1 VEGNSPFREKTE
13 ATTESI
19 LKKVTVTTLSI
30 VLALFATGT
39 AFAATSATANATAN
53 IVTAIGIT
61 KSVDLQFGNVVSS
74 TGATFV
80 ILSTAGVRTGDAIL
94 STGGTGASAAS
105 FAVSGDAG
113 STYAITLPT
122 TATLTTTPGAETMT
136 VDTFNSNPTGTG
148 TLTLGSQ
155 NLLVGA
161 TLHVGAG
168 QVSGAYA
175 GTFNV
180 SVAYN

>member
-1 VEGNSPFREKTE
+1 M
-13 ATTESI
+13 
-19 LKKVTVTTLSI
+19 KKVTFTSLAI
-30 VLALFATGT
+30 VIALFTTGT

-53 IVTAIGIT
+53 IVTAISIT
-61 KSVDLQFGNVVSS
+61 KSVDLQFGNIVSS
-74 TGATFV
+74 VGASTV
-80 ILSTAGVRTGDAIL
+80 ILSTAGVRTGTAIM
-94 STGGTGASAAS
+94 STGGTGATAAS
-105 FAVSGDAG
+105 FAVTGDAG

-136 VDTFNSNPTGTG
+136 VDSFGSNPSGVG
-148 TLTLGSQ
+148 TLTSGSQ

-168 QVSGAYA
+168 QVAGSYS
-175 GTFNV
+175 GTFDV